1 MKATIISFALV
12 IALYG
17 RAMAQEPS
25 PPSAGLDHGPPSAMM
40 NPVAPGPP
48 GMPPGG
54 KIDWWKDP
62 ALVQKLHVNDDQIR
76 KLDKI
81 AQDHEIE
88 AIDLRADLEKQYAIL
103 HFQME
108 TDLPDEVQVLAQIDK
123 ITQARG
129 RLEKSQVEMLLAL
142 RRVLTAEQA
151 RMVHDLQRHAGPPR
165 PGFGPPPG
173 GPGESPEGGPG
184 VPRHG
189 PPEPPPNGSAS

>member
-1 MKATIISFALV
+1 
-12 IALYG
+12 
-17 RAMAQEPS
+17 
-25 PPSAGLDHGPPSAMM
+25 
-40 NPVAPGPP
+40 
-48 GMPPGG
+48 MPPGG

-103 HFQME
+103 RFQME

-129 RLEKSQVEMLLAL
+129 RLEKSQVEMLLTL

-151 RMVHDLQRHAGPPR
+151 RMVHDLQRRAGPPR

-189 PPEPPPNGSAS
+189 PPEPPPNASAS